1 MVFVTTDMGLRGS
14 RYIGALSLRYLS
26 KSLHNRYPN
35 EEQMHTK
42 LLSRRETALERTSSK
57 HSKLQLMMYVSGKCD
72 SKREYKRTARQ
83 QSAQYYAPRTRP
95 HVASGSLFHHR
106 CAANLPLNRRL
117 RSGEGYRR
125 YSARCL
131 QIRRGGRGFHR
142 VCNAAASSLR
152 VVEQWIQ
159 LCLK

>member
-1 MVFVTTDMGLRGS
+1 MGLRGS

-35 EEQMHTK
+35 REQMHTK
-42 LLSRRETALERTSSK
+42 LLSRRETVLERTS
-57 HSKLQLMMYVSGKCD
+57 SKLQLMMYVSGKCD
-72 SKREYKRTARQ
+72 NKREYKRTARQ
-83 QSAQYYAPRTRP
+83 QPAQYYASQTRP

-117 RSGEGYRR
+117 RSGEGHRP

-131 QIRRGGRGFHR
+131 QIRRDGRGFHR
-142 VCNAAASSLR
+142 VCNAAAPSLR